1 VGKIGFKSVDE
12 STLQKKDDSLK
23 YLGQVLRDVEQES
36 EQLEADLKAEIKSL
50 DHLREN
56 VKLLENQILQSEEYL
71 KKRRDLLLQVL
82 SLESAPEFAV
92 EEVRDLL
99 ERINHL
105 DQIISRKV
113 NLVGAEIRRYIL
125 NDTAQILTENVQ
137 HQSQIARIDA
147 LARRL
152 LASVSIISAE
162 VSVHN
167 DSLKRIYRLVRA
179 RESQTKVRDK
189 DKIGY

>member
-1 VGKIGFKSVDE
+1 MGKIGFKSVDE